1 MKPGFWEGK
10 KVLVTGH
17 TGFKGSWLSLWLQML
32 GANVVGYS
40 LPPVTKP
47 NLFDDACITQGMASV
62 LGDIRDLEQLRQV
75 IGRHEPEIVM
85 HLAAQSLVRHSYIDP
100 IETYTTNVIGTAN
113 VLEAIRVTRCVRAV
127 VIVTSDKCY
136 ENKEWAWGYR
146 ESDMLGG
153 HDPYSSSKAC
163 AELVT
168 ASYRKSFF
176 LSGPSMSRHTAIASV
191 RAGNVIG
198 GGDWSTDR
206 LIPDIIRAI
215 QAGQEVQIRNP
226 HSVRP
231 WQHVLEPLEGYLRLA
246 EALYEHG
253 MEYGEAWN
261 FGPDDTDA
269 VSVSEVTKMISGIWD
284 GQIKWKLDQSH
295 QPHEARYLKLDSSK
309 ARTRLNWSPKLP
321 LPETLRWTV
330 EWYQSFLKG
339 ENARKIT
346 TAQLSRYQETAIA

>member
-1 MKPGFWEGK
+1 MNTGFWKNK

-17 TGFKGSWLSLWLQML
+17 TGFKGSWLSLWLQTL
-32 GANVVGYS
+32 GAEALGYS
-40 LPPVTKP
+40 MPPASKP
-47 NLFDDACITQGMASV
+47 NLFDDARIAQGMTSV

-75 IGRHEPEIVM
+75 ISRHQPEIVM
-85 HLAAQSLVRHSYIDP
+85 HLAAQSLVRNSYVDP

-113 VLEAIRVTRCVRAV
+113 VLEAIRTARCVRS
-127 VIVTSDKCY
+127 VIVVTSDKCY
-136 ENKEWAWGYR
+136 ENREWMWGYR
-146 ESDMLGG
+146 ESDVLGG

-176 LSGPSMSRHTAIASV
+176 LSESTTPLRTAIASV
-191 RAGNVIG
+191 RSGNVIG

-215 QAGQEVQIRNP
+215 QAGREVQIRNP

-253 MEYGEAWN
+253 GEYAEAWN
-261 FGPDDTDA
+261 FGPHDTDA
-269 VSVSEVTKMISGIWD
+269 VPVSDITKMISGIWS
-284 GQIKWKLDQSH
+284 GRIRWQFDQSH
-295 QPHEARYLKLDSSK
+295 QPHEAGYLRLDSAK
-309 ARTRLNWSPKLP
+309 ARTRLNWSPKLA
-321 LPETLRWTV
+321 LPEALRWTV

-339 ENARKIT
+339 EDARKIT
-346 TAQLSRYQETAIA
+346 TSQLSRYQGAAVA